1 MGCSMGT
8 GLEDGV
14 SKGTVEMGCCKG
26 DTSFSMPAV
35 HHVHAFSA

>member
-14 SKGTVEMGCCKG
+14 SKGSVEMGCSKG
-26 DTSFSMPAV
+26 GKFFSIPAV
-35 HHVHAFSA
+35 HHVHAF